1 MFQLTD
7 IAPSVRA
14 RIKKAGFPM
23 KTVGMELSDLEPYD
37 GATLEVA
44 SKWVS
49 QVTSGKIIGA
59 SGSASCGLG
68 LLLSGK
74 PGHGK
79 TTLASVLAQEII
91 RSMPGVTVA
100 FKDYPSLLRMQQR
113 AWKDDSDEQA
123 YIDSIFGDSKD
134 AVDLFVLDDLG
145 KEYRTASGWAENQF
159 DSLLRSRYN
168 KGLPTIVTTNVPMK
182 NWGEIYGEPMG
193 SFVHEAFVPVHVV
206 SVGGDRRI

>member
-1 MFQLTD
+1 MFDLND
-7 IAPSVRA
+7 IAPSMRA

-23 KTVGMELSDLEPYD
+23 KSVGRELSDLDPYD
-37 GATLEVA
+37 ANTLEIIY
-44 SKWVS
+44 KWLGMMK
-49 QVTSGKIIGA
+49 SGKIIGA
-59 SGSASCGLG
+59 SGSPTCGLG

-91 RSMPGVTVA
+91 RTIPSVTVA

-113 AWKDDSDEQA
+113 AWKEDSDEQA

-145 KEYRTASGWAENQF
+145 KEYRTTSGWAENQF

-182 NWGEIYGEPMG
+182 NWGDIYGEPMG
-193 SFVHEAFVPVHVV
+193 SFAHEAFVPVHVV